1 MKRLQILFVL
11 VVFVISLLICSCAAK
26 PSQTSGNTPTITPSP
41 IASDEMT
48 FDRSFAGSIDGRY
61 EITMN
66 LRRSGRELSGSY
78 SYNKVGTNISLKGTI
93 DEQENFVIDEFDE
106 KGNSTGVF
114 KGRFVSDNKLEG
126 TWSKPNGA
134 NTMPLLLEG
143 SENLK
148 QPEVASDTTTKPNPT
163 PANTSSG
170 SQPTSTSRSGFN
182 LSQPD
187 MLKIMQTKGI
197 WNMYSGLR
205 RYPPDHI
212 EILRV
217 GQFNEEKKY
226 WPVQVRLKERGMG
239 EWVITVYDVRIFKN
253 DYGDWEARRIG

>member
-1 MKRLQILFVL
+1 MKRIQILFVL
-11 VVFVISLLICSCAAK
+11 ALLICSCSSK
-26 PSQTSGNTPTITPSP
+26 PSQTSSNTSNATATPSEG
-41 IASDEMT
+41 ITSDQV
-48 FDRSFAGSIDGRY
+48 FAGSIDGKY
-61 EITMN
+61 EIRMN

-78 SYNKVGTNISLKGTI
+78 SYNKVGKNIDLKGTI
-93 DEQENFVIDEFDE
+93 DEQNNFVIDEFDE

-114 KGRFVSDNKLEG
+114 RGRFVSDNKLEG

-134 NTMPLLLEG
+134 NPMPLLLEDIG
-143 SENLK
+143 NLK
-148 QPEVASDTTTKPNPT
+148 QSEVAANTTTQANPAPT
-163 PANTSSG
+163 NSNQS
-170 SQPTSTSRSGFN
+170 TSTSSSGYN
-182 LSQPD
+182 LSQSE
-187 MLKIMQTKGI
+187 MLSIMRTKGI

-217 GQFNEEKKY
+217 GQFNQEKKY
-226 WPVQVRLKERGMG
+226 WPVQIRLKERGMG